1 MCSPFFPVSP
11 RKAEGRSERTHAT
24 PFRPP
29 RPSCA
34 HLPLGGPVE
43 RPNVRIPDS
52 RENLLP
58 RVFVRIAKQVLPV
71 RLTRPKSAD
80 PPAGRKSLG
89 VFVFTCEMMFGT
101 GSLCRN
107 CPYGGSLAPA
117 CARPLGAPPLPPAF
131 ARPSLVSLTPPPR
144 PSSVL
149 SRLLAPSGR
158 PVLRSNRPASRGGA
172 TFSGASST
180 LGGRQTLRP
189 GHVCLPVAGF

>member
-1 MCSPFFPVSP
+1 MQVSLTGPRRLMTVPSVTVRETFQLWARLQPHPGHSRGHTVCSLELTSVVQPVFSGYP

-101 GSLCRN
+101 
-107 CPYGGSLAPA
+107 
-117 CARPLGAPPLPPAF
+117 
-131 ARPSLVSLTPPPR
+131 
-144 PSSVL
+144 
-149 SRLLAPSGR
+149 
-158 PVLRSNRPASRGGA
+158 
-172 TFSGASST
+172 
-180 LGGRQTLRP
+180 
-189 GHVCLPVAGF
+189 